1 MRMIDKE
8 TKDKLLCAQANEIT
22 EHLIYAK
29 LAQSVKDPKNKEVL
43 TKISRDELRHCL
55 FWKKYTRA
63 DVKPDKL
70 KVWKYFLI
78 SKILGITFGI
88 KLMEKGEGGAQITYR
103 EISKIIPDAKKI
115 MNDEEVHEKQLISL
129 IDEERLKYVS
139 SVVLGLNDALVE
151 FTGALAGFSFAL
163 NNARLVGVTGLITGI
178 AASLSMAA
186 SEYLSTKSEE
196 NTKKPLK
203 AAVYTG
209 ITYFFTVLLLVLPFL
224 LWDKVYG
231 SLAITLAAAI
241 FLIYIFTYYI
251 SVAKDLSFKTRFF
264 EMAAISLGV
273 ATVSFGIGVLVKIF
287 FNIQA

>member
-1 MRMIDKE
+1 MLMIDKE
-8 TKDKLLCAQANEIT
+8 TKNKLITAQGNEIT
-22 EHLIYAK
+22 EHFIYAK
-29 LAQSVKDPKNKEVL
+29 LAQSVKDPDNKEIL
-43 TKISRDELRHCL
+43 IKISRDELRHCL

-70 KVWKYFLI
+70 KVWKYFII

-88 KLMEKGEGGAQITYR
+88 KLMEKGEGGAQITYK
-103 EISKIIPDAKKI
+103 EISKIIPGAKKI
-115 MNDEEVHEKQLISL
+115 MNDEEVHEKQLIGL

-273 ATVSFGIGVLVKIF
+273 AAVSFGIGVLVKIF
-287 FNIQA
+287 FNI